1 MSPRNPVEAIFAKL
15 LTCICSYVCS
25 LCAAEV
31 RFPRYHSRPAKL
43 LETRRGRCGEW
54 ANAFALCCRALG
66 FDTRRALDWTDHVWV
81 EVFSEA
87 EGRWLHADP
96 CEGCCDKPLGT
107 YSIHGAEGDWMNT
120 TH

>member
-1 MSPRNPVEAIFAKL
+1 MSRLDKRGDLPSPFR
-15 LTCICSYVCS
+15 SYVCTECS
-25 LCAAEV
+25 AEV

-107 YSIHGAEGDWMNT
+107 RRVSNDHGRE
-120 TH
+120 HIFELEF

>member
-1 MSPRNPVEAIFAKL
+1 MLHFASPF
-15 LTCICSYVCS
+15 CSYVCS
-25 LCAAEV
+25 LCSSEV
-31 RFPRYHSRPAKL
+31 RFPRYHSRPTKL

-107 YSIHGAEGDWMNT
+107 RHAQGF
-120 TH
+120 

>member
-1 MSPRNPVEAIFAKL
+1 MSRLDKRGDLPSSAIR
-15 LTCICSYVCS
+15 SYVCTECS
-25 LCAAEV
+25 AEV

-81 EVFSEA
+81 EVYSEA

-96 CEGCCDKPLGT
+96 CEGCCDKPLGKHRVT
-107 YSIHGAEGDWMNT
+107 
-120 TH
+120 